1 QPWAAT
7 GGFGGRG
14 EPGAAE
20 GRRELRRLARV
31 RFSTYSNYWIKQSI
45 RRAVINQGKPVR
57 VPANAVALLTKWR
70 RTAAALSERL
80 GREPTP
86 EEVGRALRHTVK
98 RIQIAV
104 EAIRAEQESVRPAA
118 AYADDPF
125 DDIAAPSGRHGSV
138 AEGLIE
144 RENLSQLT
152 DLIDRRGDREAAVI
166 RHRFGLEAGVP
177 MTLRE
182 VGERFG
188 RTRSR
193 VRQIEK
199 RALQALWPAAIRAR

>member
-1 QPWAAT
+1 
-7 GGFGGRG
+7 
-14 EPGAAE
+14 
-20 GRRELRRLARV
+20 V
-31 RFSTYSNYWIKQSI
+31 
-45 RRAVINQGKPVR
+45 
-57 VPANAVALLTKWR
+57 
-70 RTAAALSERL
+70 
-80 GREPTP
+80 
-86 EEVGRALRHTVK
+86 VGRALRHTVK